1 MGEDMVSPV
10 NARQQ
15 SLQPSAQ
22 VFSYGA
28 STSTSST
35 LPKPAALFG
44 GSRRKN
50 VATVK
55 IIHAEMT
62 FKNEKSCPTFHEMD
76 QTYLNI
82 SEENSNVNFLV
93 NKARESFNDATLELV
108 TTNGLKIC
116 DNEGTRG
123 EYYN

>member
-1 MGEDMVSPV
+1 MGEDMVLQV

-15 SLQPSAQ
+15 SLQNSAQ

-76 QTYLNI
+76 QAYQ
-82 SEENSNVNFLV
+82 
-93 NKARESFNDATLELV
+93 
-108 TTNGLKIC
+108 
-116 DNEGTRG
+116 
-123 EYYN
+123 